1 MHDDSSRDENPMSQ
15 ESKRSHSK
23 DRKLAETGWGIK
35 PDSQPANRDE
45 VADPQD
51 RFHYRSEDPG
61 GVDEIVRVQ
70 QRNFNKAR
78 RIVVEPGRTRIID
91 INKHEFVVEGLSF
104 GQEALIELLERFGAA
119 FNAPLLRTLDADY
132 TGTREF
138 ECTAR
143 RAWGADRSG

>member
-1 MHDDSSRDENPMSQ
+1 MHDDSTPEENPIIQDS
-15 ESKRSHSK
+15 EHSHPK

-45 VADPQD
+45 VDDLQD
-51 RFHYRSEDPG
+51 RFHYRPDDPG

-70 QRNFNKAR
+70 ARNFNKAR
-78 RIVVEPGRTRIID
+78 RIIVEPGRTRIID
-91 INKHEFVVEGLSF
+91 INKHEFIVEGLSF
-104 GQEALIELLERFGAA
+104 GQDALIELLGQLGAA
-119 FNAPLLRTLDADY
+119 FSPPLLRTLDADY
-132 TGTREF
+132 TGSREF